1 MKKITKLLAL
11 LLALTLVFSL
21 AACSRQSPV
30 VGAWKY
36 SMDLAEMMKAAGTLD
51 AGEDDD
57 GLFSADQ
64 LQALPDV
71 YFRMFDG
78 LTMVIVLDLQRNHTY
93 TMEMDEDAGRAA
105 MEALDARLP
114 ELVPE
119 MLAVLY
125 DMPVEELPDFL
136 AAYGLTLDDLIDSER
151 FSAEEMLG
159 GMDFEPVCGAYTYE
173 EGKLILTPE
182 DSSDPT
188 VLTVELSPTELKVTA
203 IESRD
208 TDEEDLE
215 LLVSLLP
222 LIFAK

>member
-1 MKKITKLLAL
+1 MRTIHRLLAL
-11 LLALTLVFSL
+11 ILAMTLLFSMT
-21 AACSRQSPV
+21 ACFGQDPV
-30 VGAWKY
+30 AGTWRY
-36 SMDLAEMMKAAGTLD
+36 TMNLAEMLEASGMLD
-51 AGEDDD
+51 PAEDDS

-64 LQALPDV
+64 LLALKDV
-71 YFRMFDG
+71 YLRMFDG

-105 MEALDARLP
+105 AETLSDRLP

-136 AAYGLTLDDLIDSER
+136 AAYGLTLDDLIGSER

-159 GMDFEPVCGAYTYE
+159 GMDLEPVCGAYTYE

-182 DSSDPT
+182 DSSEPT
-188 VLTVELSPTELKVTA
+188 VLTVELSPAELKVTA